1 MKIQNIEAEEWLGA
15 LIQANDQLVTALMTF
30 EQLDSSID
38 ADSDSDD
45 ELAEQ
50 AHAYRSKKSLL
61 DTLNYADTCSKCC
74 KKRGN
79 QSTGQLQNLLV

>member
-15 LIQANDQLVTALMTF
+15 LIQANDLLVTALMTF
-30 EQLDSSID
+30 EQLDRSID

-50 AHAYRSKKSLL
+50 AHAYRSK
-61 DTLNYADTCSKCC
+61 
-74 KKRGN
+74 
-79 QSTGQLQNLLV
+79 QPVQTGYIELR